1 MVESSTV
8 ATATGTALYS
18 RLSAFYLFYFAS
30 IGVLVPFWSLY
41 LQSLGLG
48 APEIGA
54 LVATVMATKLV
65 APYVW
70 GTLADRRGARM
81 PIIRLASLAAL
92 VCFTGV
98 FLGSGFAW
106 LVLVMLS
113 FSFFWNATLP
123 QFEAVTFNHLGQ
135 NSHRYANIRVWGS
148 VGFVLSSV
156 ALGPLLERYGPG
168 VVPVAVAGLFVCIW
182 LSAHGVPERALVHSA
197 GGPERLLPLLR
208 QPVVLSLFTVCFLI
222 QASHG
227 PYYGFFSIYLEARG
241 LSRTVIGVLW
251 ALGVVAEVLVFLLMH
266 RLLPRFG
273 ARLLMLATL
282 ALTVLRWLLI
292 GWGASSMVAL
302 VVAQCLHAFSFG
314 LYHAVAIS
322 LINRFF
328 RGRVQGRGQALYSS
342 LSFGAGGSL
351 GALLGGQAWD
361 SLGPHFTF
369 TAAALAAALGW
380 VIAWLGLHPERFRAP
395 AETMA

>member
-1 MVESSTV
+1 MVEFSTV
-8 ATATGTALYS
+8 AIATRRALYS

-54 LVATVMATKLV
+54 LVAAVMATKLV

-70 GTLADRRGARM
+70 GALADRRGARM
-81 PIIRLASLAAL
+81 PIIRLASLTAL

-98 FLGSGFAW
+98 FLDSGFAW

-135 NSHRYANIRVWGS
+135 DSHRYANIRVWGS
-148 VGFVLSSV
+148 VGFVLSAI

-168 VVPVAVAGLFVCIW
+168 VVPVAVAGLFACIW
-182 LSAHGVPERALVHSA
+182 LSAHGVPEQAVVHPP
-197 GGPERLLPLLR
+197 GGPQRLLPLLR
-208 QPVVLSLFTVCFLI
+208 QPVVLSLFAVCFLI

-227 PYYGFFSIYLEARG
+227 PYYGFFSIYLEDQG
-241 LSRTVIGVLW
+241 LSRTVIGGLW

-273 ARLLMLATL
+273 ARRLMLITL

-292 GWGASSMVAL
+292 GWGVSSMVAL
-302 VVAQCLHAFSFG
+302 MVAQCLHAFSFG
-314 LYHAVAIS
+314 LYHAVAIF

-361 SLGPHFTF
+361 SLGPQFTF
-369 TAAALAAALGW
+369 TAAALVAALGW
-380 VIAWLGLHPERFRAP
+380 VIAWLGLHPERFTEP
-395 AETMA
+395 VESMA